1 MLWSHTLIGWGP
13 ETLCLCPKHASF
25 FTISQ
30 GCLESGMN
38 KSAGHLCLRPFP
50 PWALEVE
57 GLMCRLVGLF
67 GEAHH
72 RCILQPAAK
81 FQVSFTGIDSAK
93 RWASHQS
100 RVLFSTP
107 KIHESPL
114 LRVESW
120 QIEHDNRT
128 KLAALWISA
137 GMQGNGLLSE
147 DFRMPPLMTF
157 HQATWCRSKWI
168 WLREFKRWDIN
179 TL

>member
-1 MLWSHTLIGWGP
+1 MLWSHTLVGWSGWGP
-13 ETLCLCPKHASF
+13 KILCLCPKHASF

-30 GCLESGMN
+30 GCLESGMS

-50 PWALEVE
+50 PWALEVK

-107 KIHESPL
+107 KNPWKSL
-114 LRVESW
+114 VESW
-120 QIEHDNRT
+120 QIEHDRIEQNWPLCGSLLVCKAMVCWARISECLPWWPST
-128 KLAALWISA
+128 KPLGAD
-137 GMQGNGLLSE
+137 QNGF
-147 DFRMPPLMTF
+147 D
-157 HQATWCRSKWI
+157 
-168 WLREFKRWDIN
+168 
-179 TL
+179 